1 VGRPW
6 VLGTIGMELRDGKS
20 ILVLY
25 GTETGNSKEIAE
37 HLGRMCQRLRFPTL
51 VKEMDEVKLVCSILL
66 CNTSDLGSFVKTS
79 QRADASIAY
88 PPPPRSVL

>member
-1 VGRPW
+1 
-6 VLGTIGMELRDGKS
+6 MEPRDGKS

-51 VKEMDEVKLVCSILL
+51 VEEMDRVKLVCSVLP
-66 CNTSDLGSFVKTS
+66 CNAGDLGSFVETS
-79 QRADASIAY
+79 QRQM
-88 PPPPRSVL
+88 PRLAAFSPLVVFFGFFSD